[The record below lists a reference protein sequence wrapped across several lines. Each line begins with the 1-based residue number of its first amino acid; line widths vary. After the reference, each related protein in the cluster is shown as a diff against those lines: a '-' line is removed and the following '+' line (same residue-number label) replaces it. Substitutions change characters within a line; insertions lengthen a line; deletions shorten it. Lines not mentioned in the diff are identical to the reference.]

1 MTTNK
6 KLVVAVIAL
15 SLALVC
21 VVGATLAY
29 LVAQSNVVTNTFT
42 YGEIS
47 LELAEANK
55 TDKDGLAFTGVV
67 PGDEINKDPTVTVVK
82 GSEPCYVYVL
92 IENQLGAAAT
102 YNIDNAT
109 WAQVETFQNAVLYR
123 YNRIVDATTEAKDLP
138 VFTLMNFANTLTKED
153 IAALKDKNVIITAY
167 AHQSQHTNEAE
178 ANESA
183 AIWAAGVLASN

>member
-55 TDKDGLAFTGVV
+55 TDKDGLTFTGVV
-67 PGDEINKDPTVTVVK
+67 PGDQINKDPTVTVVK

-109 WAQVETFQNAVLYR
+109 WEQVETFQNAVLYR

-153 IAALKDKNVIITAY
+153 VAALKDKNVIITAY
-167 AHQSQHTNEAE
+167 AHQSQHTSVAE
-178 ANESA
+178 ANKSA
-183 AIWAAGVLASN
+183 AIWAEGVLASN